1 MKLSQVIFQGNSIR
15 QCAGAVGT
23 DIFGGCHVLGLHVTL
38 NIEFLAGQISAA
50 KTLPLPSINPDH
62 QGLKT
67 FWKRRR
73 EMSHNCVWVNYDS
86 NALFVTSWKMISKT
100 NPIFQNHW
108 TQWTSVTR
116 GSNMFGLNMIPDICP
131 VGLVSTLHT
140 LPLTTP
146 YTCQKVIDI
155 GWKKKRSLKMW
166 HLFWN
171 KIV

>member
-1 MKLSQVIFQGNSIR
+1 M
-15 QCAGAVGT
+15 
-23 DIFGGCHVLGLHVTL
+23 LGQWGQTYSEGVMCLASTWHLTL
-38 NIEFLAGQISAA
+38 NFLLDKYPQ
-50 KTLPLPSINPDH
+50 LRHCHCPPSILTIKDSRLSEN
-62 QGLKT
+62 GEK
-67 FWKRRR
+67 K
-73 EMSHNCVWVNYDS
+73 WVYFNS